1 LNPEQAFELAGHKIG
16 RVYVLQTEFSKVD
29 DGEKAGRWER
39 RLAVVIAVGVVIP
52 LGIYGL
58 LKNDMSLGWRLA
70 GFTNLAVICLAV
82 LGCQRINRFFPVL
95 PDKRVRMVIGLV
107 FGLVSLTGMVVFMN
121 FILPN
126 FELTVGQL
134 TVVVLWAL
142 TLMAALGAVWA
153 GLEEAARRQSTTV
166 NS

>member
-1 LNPEQAFELAGHKIG
+1 
-16 RVYVLQTEFSKVD
+16 
-29 DGEKAGRWER
+29 
-39 RLAVVIAVGVVIP
+39 
-52 LGIYGL
+52 
-58 LKNDMSLGWRLA
+58 M
-70 GFTNLAVICLAV
+70 NL
-82 LGCQRINRFFPVL
+82 
-95 PDKRVRMVIGLV
+95 
-107 FGLVSLTGMVVFMN
+107 
-121 FILPN
+121 ILPN